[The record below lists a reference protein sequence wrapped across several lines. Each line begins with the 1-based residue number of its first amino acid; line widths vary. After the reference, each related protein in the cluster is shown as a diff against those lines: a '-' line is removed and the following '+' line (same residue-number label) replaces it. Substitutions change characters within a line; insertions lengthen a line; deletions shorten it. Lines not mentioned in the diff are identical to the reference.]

1 MKILLINRK
10 HFIGGGADRVYLN
23 TGKLFEENGHNVAYF
38 SSKNEKNLD
47 SGYNE
52 YFVEDI
58 KSRQGGLMTKIQTV
72 KRYLYNDEA
81 CYKLEKLIK
90 DFKPEVAHIHLFYGV
105 LSASIL
111 KILKENRIPIVIT
124 IHDYRLLCPVNAMLD
139 KDGQICEKCKSDK
152 FYNCITK
159 RCSEGDIFQSIVVT
173 AEAYMRKFIFDPL
186 TYINHFIFVSQF
198 SRNKHVS
205 FDKRYENKSS
215 HLYNFSNPFENEKK
229 SKGDYL
235 FYYGRLSKEKGILN
249 LINAVKKTNSKLMI
263 AGDGPQKEAVLNQ
276 INGFSNIE
284 YVGFKSG
291 IELNDLILKSSFV
304 VVPSEWYENNPMTI
318 VESFLLGKPVI
329 GSNIGGIPE
338 LVTHETGFVFEPAA
352 ESSLCDAIQSA
363 EKMTKEEYEMIADN
377 CINFAIKHFNKKN
390 HLKELME
397 IYWKV
402 KNESGYIT

>member
-1 MKILLINRK
+1 MKILLINRN

-38 SSKNEKNLD
+38 SSINEKNLD
-47 SGYNE
+47 SGYDE
-52 YFVEDI
+52 YFVDDI
-58 KSRQGGLMTKIQTV
+58 KSRQGGLISKIQNV

-81 CYKLEKLIK
+81 FDKLEKLIK

-152 FYNCITK
+152 FYNCMTK
-159 RCSEGDIFQSIVVT
+159 RCSEGNIFQSTVVT

-198 SRNKHVS
+198 SRSKHIS
-205 FDKRYENKSS
+205 YDQRYEDKSS
-215 HLYNFSNPFENEKK
+215 HLYNFSNSLENERKVI
-229 SKGDYL
+229 KGNYL

-249 LINAVKKTNSKLMI
+249 LINAVKRTNSKLKI
-263 AGDGPQKEAVLNQ
+263 AGEGPQHQEVLNG
-276 INGFSNIE
+276 IEGFSNIE

-291 IELNDLILKSSFV
+291 DELTDLIINSSFV

-329 GSNIGGIPE
+329 GSDIGGIPE
-338 LVTHETGFVFEPAA
+338 LVTNKTGFVFEPANEISLSKSIELA
-352 ESSLCDAIQSA
+352 EHL
-363 EKMTKEEYEMIADN
+363 TNNEYDIISNN
-377 CINFAIKHFNKKN
+377 CHIFSKSNFDEQN
-390 HLKELME
+390 HLQELTE
-397 IYWKV
+397 IYNKV
-402 KNESGYIT
+402 INEN